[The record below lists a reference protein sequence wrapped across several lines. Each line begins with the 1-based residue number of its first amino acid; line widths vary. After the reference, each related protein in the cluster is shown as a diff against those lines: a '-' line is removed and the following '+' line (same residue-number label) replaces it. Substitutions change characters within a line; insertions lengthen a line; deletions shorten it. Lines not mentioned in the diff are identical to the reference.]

1 MKRFTFLWP
10 GKWCVMAVG
19 VSGSL
24 RLPVCVGGGVLAG
37 ERVYGHVACG
47 AVVDAVDVPVISGA
61 FQ

>member
-1 MKRFTFLWP
+1 
-10 GKWCVMAVG
+10 MAVG

-24 RLPVCVGGGVLAG
+24 RLPVGGGLAG
-37 ERVYGHVACG
+37 ERVFGHVAGG

>member
-1 MKRFTFLWP
+1 MERLTFLWP

-19 VSGSL
+19 VSCSL
-24 RLPVCVGGGVLAG
+24 RLPVGGGGLAG
-37 ERVYGHVACG
+37 ERVFGHVACG

>member
-1 MKRFTFLWP
+1 
-10 GKWCVMAVG
+10 MAVG

-24 RLPVCVGGGVLAG
+24 RLPVGGGGVLAG
-37 ERVYGHVACG
+37 ERVFGHVACG